1 MRVEDYKRPSF
12 EVELTK
18 PDISYQLGDLVHL
31 NGSAVTFSGVP
42 LMDGEMKYTIKRK
55 AVNNWRFIRFE
66 RDVLIASGEKI
77 LNDKGEFTIP
87 VDLIPS
93 ADYNIQNVLYYRY
106 IIEASVTSLAGET
119 QWAVFCINAAN
130 RSMLLG
136 TDLPERV
143 LKNDSLKTV
152 FTAYNLNREDV
163 SASGDY
169 MLYAIKPGQS
179 ADDAKKSEPV
189 YSAPFNANET
199 TSLSAWNNLPSG
211 QYLLVMQAKDSEGKL
226 VTDDA
231 EIILFSL
238 DDKRPPTQSDM
249 WEYAENVNF
258 DAANP
263 ASG

>member
-1 MRVEDYKRPSF
+1 
-12 EVELTK
+12 
-18 PDISYQLGDLVHL
+18 
-31 NGSAVTFSGVP
+31 
-42 LMDGEMKYTIKRK
+42 MKYTIKRK

-189 YSAPFNANET
+189 YSAPFNANEA

-226 VTDDA
+226 VTDDV
-231 EIILFSL
+231 EITLFSL
-238 DDKRPPTQSDM
+238 GDKCPPAPSDM
-249 WEYAENVNF
+249 WVYA
-258 DAANP
+258 
-263 ASG
+263 